1 MATQNIDPH
10 NLLAAP
16 AGTDLTSKQFT
27 LVKLNSSGQLVSAV
41 AGDTAFVL
49 QDKPK
54 LGQSGTYAIG
64 GRVKAVAGGNFNPG
78 ELLSSDASGHVVK
91 ATVTVITAEK
101 IATQGTKVIGY
112 ALEAGATGDVTSFI
126 ATPTAGRA

>member
-16 AGTDLTSKQFT
+16 ANADLSAKQFT
-27 LVKLNSSGQLVSAV
+27 LVKLNASGELVSAV

-49 QDKPK
+49 QDTPK
-54 LGQSGTYAIG
+54 QGQVGTYAIG
-64 GRVKAVAGGNFNPG
+64 GRVKALAGGNISPG
-78 ELLSSDASGHVVK
+78 ELLSSDAAGHVVK
-91 ATVTVITAEK
+91 ATATVIAEQK
-101 IATQGTKVIGY
+101 ITTQGSKVIGY
-112 ALEAGATGDVTSFI
+112 ALEAAVSGELVPFI